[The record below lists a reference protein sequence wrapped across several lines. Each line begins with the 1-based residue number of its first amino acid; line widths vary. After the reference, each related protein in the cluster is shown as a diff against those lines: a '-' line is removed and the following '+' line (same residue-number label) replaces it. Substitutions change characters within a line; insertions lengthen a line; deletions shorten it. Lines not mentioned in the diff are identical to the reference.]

1 MAVEPIWARAGLR
14 WPLIEDRRVRLV
26 AALAALSMV
35 IAGGVVASGILGVRQ
50 VLGAERCSIRVD
62 GQARELSPDEAR
74 TLTELAAAARRDGP
88 GKRETA
94 RAAAELARQL
104 DGNDRLATALSGF
117 GGPALTCIAD
127 APDGRREAEGRNGLT
142 PRAETLRAAMERAF
156 GDLPLG
162 GFAPG
167 GVRSGHIP
175 GSAHYEGRAVDV
187 FFRPVS
193 RENQRKGWVLAQWLV
208 AHAEDFDIA
217 TVIFADRIWTQRR
230 SGEGWRHYQ
239 HPSGNRSNPILRH
252 LDHVHVDVARG

>member
-1 MAVEPIWARAGLR
+1 MAVEPIGGRADFLR
-14 WPLIEDRRVRLV
+14 QLIEDRRVRLV
-26 AALAALSMV
+26 AALAALGAV
-35 IAGGVVASGILGVRQ
+35 IAGGVVASGVLGVRE

-74 TLTELAAAARRDGP
+74 ALTELAAAASHDGRDE
-88 GKRETA
+88 RTA
-94 RAAAELARQL
+94 GDLAAELARQL
-104 DGNDRLATALSGF
+104 NGDDRLAAALAGF
-117 GGPALTCIAD
+117 GGPALTCVAD
-127 APDGRREAEGRNGLT
+127 ASDGRREAEGRNGLT

-162 GFAPG
+162 GFARG
-167 GVRSGHIP
+167 GVRSGHTP

-187 FFRPVS
+187 FFRPVN
-193 RENQRKGWVLAQWLV
+193 RENQRQGWALAQWLV

-230 SGEGWRHYQ
+230 SVQGWRAYQ